1 MMKKTI
7 YYNKVRTSVK
17 WALPVCLLALL
28 PFFASCGD
36 DLNELPSQSK
46 VDGNLVVDYASAK
59 IALNGVYYQYAIC
72 GTDNYSV
79 KSTSCSMYYEI
90 VPADLAGTALF
101 YQGPYMFEN
110 HDPTNLVTYS
120 GYLWTPFYATV
131 NAANAVIE
139 QVGESPDSY
148 YAGSQKQEILGEA
161 YGMRALAFYN
171 LLRFFGYSWDI
182 NSPYGI
188 LLRTSKS
195 VATKLPLDR
204 SSVRE
209 TYDQIMA
216 DLDYAIEHAPAS
228 IANCYF
234 GKWAAKTLKARVLM
248 MRGQGSD
255 YQDAAAICEDIIQ
268 NSGYQLDTYADIF
281 HKNGLKSKEVIFGI
295 QPKENQTNVYEA
307 YYYRNSSQYFPTDS
321 LLALYDRNGDPRK
334 QSMYK
339 VIPTQMFGYNA
350 DGTYYVYYEDKYAI
364 CKHMNPATYNE
375 STRVFTADELEE
387 TQYQMRLSE
396 VCLLR
401 AEALARTG
409 DLVGAKSLLKTVEEQ
424 AGITDFATLDAAS
437 TYMEVMTEIF
447 SEAIKNFA
455 FECGLE
461 HDYMLRFP
469 EEITLEFNPA
479 YQNRQYDVFP
489 LPTDEFKYNH
499 ALSADDQN
507 PGYSAE

>member
-1 MMKKTI
+1 MKKTL
-7 YYNKVRTSVK
+7 YYNKVKTQVRWTLSI
-17 WALPVCLLALL
+17 CLLAFLPLL
-28 PFFASCGD
+28 ASCSE

-59 IALNGVYYQYAIC
+59 SALNGVYYQYAIC

-79 KSTSCSMYYEI
+79 KSTACSMYYEI
-90 VPADLAGTALF
+90 LPADMAGTATY
-101 YQGPYMFEN
+101 YQGPYVLEE
-110 HDPTNLVTYS
+110 HDPSSLVNYCNN
-120 GYLWTPFYATV
+120 LWTSFYATV

-139 QVGESPDSY
+139 QVGASPDSY
-148 YAGSQKQEILGEA
+148 YTGSQKQEILGEA
-161 YGMRALAFYN
+161 YGMRALTFYN
-171 LLRFFGYSWDI
+171 LLRYFGYSWDI
-182 NSPYGI
+182 SSPYGI

-195 VATKLPLDR
+195 VATRLPISR
-204 SSVRE
+204 SSVKD
-209 TYDQIMA
+209 TYDQILA

-228 IANCYF
+228 TDNCYF

-255 YQDAAAICEDIIQ
+255 YRAAAALCADIMQ
-268 NSGYQLDTYADIF
+268 NSGLQLDAYEDIF
-281 HKNGLKSKEVIFGI
+281 HKNGLKSREMIFGI

-307 YYYRNSSQYFPTDS
+307 YYYRNSAQYFPTES

-339 VIPTQMFGYNA
+339 VTPTTMFGYNP
-350 DGTYYVYYEDKYAI
+350 DGTSYTYYEDKYTI
-364 CKHMNPATYNE
+364 CKHINPTTYND
-375 STRVFTADELEE
+375 STKTFAADELEE

-396 VCLLR
+396 VYLLR

-409 DLVGAKSLLKTVEEQ
+409 DLAGAKSLLKTVETQ
-424 AGITDFATLDAAS
+424 AGITHFTALDAAS

-447 SEAIKNFA
+447 DEAIKNFA

-469 EEITLEFNPA
+469 EEITLKFNPA

-499 ALSADDQN
+499 ALNAADQN